1 MKQFLSSE
9 DIERLREEARLEREA
24 AKAAETPVSR
34 VMTAIMLTSFVGGIV
49 GAIAASVC
57 GAEMLAGAFAIQVFA
72 VFGFGF
78 FVDSLN
84 RNISRK
90 ILAFSFPLF
99 MAVGAAAL
107 LVGFGAYR
115 LLWHE
120 VIMEEQYQLI
130 KGVLVKGTFII
141 GGLMQIVPTAYYRL
155 ILRIRCTEPV
165 SAVCMEHNLVK
176 TSEVNGKPVYGTSLI
191 WQYYFDGGEYIA
203 EDNSYIRKGELPE
216 VGATADILIDPDKPE
231 RMLSQYCRLKYG
243 FKLFLGIALIAVGLF
258 VIK

>member
-9 DIERLREEARLEREA
+9 DIERLHEETRLEREA

-34 VMTAIMLTSFVGGIV
+34 VMTAIMLASFVGGI
-49 GAIAASVC
+49 
-57 GAEMLAGAFAIQVFA
+57 
-72 VFGFGF
+72 
-78 FVDSLN
+78 
-84 RNISRK
+84 
-90 ILAFSFPLF
+90 
-99 MAVGAAAL
+99 VGAAAL

-130 KGVLVKGTFII
+130 KGVLVRGTFII

-155 ILRIRCTEPV
+155 MLRIRCTEPV
-165 SAVCMEHNLVK
+165 SAVCMEHKLVK

-216 VGATADILIDPDKPE
+216 VGATADILSPPTSP
-231 RMLSQYCRLKYG
+231 RGCS
-243 FKLFLGIALIAVGLF
+243 ASTVG
-258 VIK
+258 